1 MGIITLNSNIP
12 PYFVHIVD
20 AVRQIY
26 GEGFIPLHRPVFEG
40 NEKKYLIDCIDSN
53 FVSTAGQK
61 VEEFENLIASFVG
74 SKFAIATSSGT
85 TALHTALLVAGVGSN
100 DEVIT
105 QAVTFVATCNAIAYC
120 GAKPVF
126 VDVDKDTM
134 GLSPCSL
141 QVIY

>member
-12 PYFVHIVD
+12 PYFACIVD

-40 NEKKYLIDCIDSN
+40 NEKKYLTDCIDSN

-85 TALHTALLVAGVGSN
+85 TALHTALLAAGVGSN

-134 GLSPCSL
+134 GLSPSSL
-141 QVIY
+141 LS